1 MPFYAG
7 VMELVDVLDSKSRGG
22 DTVSV
27 RARPP
32 VPHKKQALNNR
43 VCCFIGISLCFKHKI
58 FR

>member
-32 VPHKKQALNNR
+32 VPHKKTGFDYSGSVIL
-43 VCCFIGISLCFKHKI
+43 
-58 FR
+58 